1 MLGWQVFVLMGCQC
15 IFRYTNFGKDRTF
28 NSVSGIKITSR
39 GFNYRKVFNMKPQDL
54 PSADRVEEKSIFC
67 QPCKRNEEF
76 RKAAVYCVKCEAK
89 FCVSHQK
96 VDLLFNQ
103 WDKYSLCHVDEY
115 DIIYLGRCFNIISYA
130 SYLRVQSHDICTD
143 FSTLRVMEISVWKVK
158 SSVPVLLRSCSVGQK
173 YIFM

>member
-1 MLGWQVFVLMGCQC
+1 MLGWQVFVLMGYQC

-39 GFNYRKVFNMKPQDL
+39 CFNYRKVFNMKPQDL

-76 RKAAVYCVKCEAK
+76 RKAAVYCVKIETK

-96 VDLLFNQ
+96 VDLLLNQ
-103 WDKYSLCHVDEY
+103 
-115 DIIYLGRCFNIISYA
+115 
-130 SYLRVQSHDICTD
+130 
-143 FSTLRVMEISVWKVK
+143 
-158 SSVPVLLRSCSVGQK
+158 
-173 YIFM
+173 